1 MDSGIW
7 YFVLSGV
14 DGIGLVLIALAAT
27 LVPIVVIAGWRDVDA
42 TSGGSVKGYF
52 ALILALNP

>member
-42 TSGGSVKGYF
+42 TSGDRLRVTSR
-52 ALILALNP
+52 